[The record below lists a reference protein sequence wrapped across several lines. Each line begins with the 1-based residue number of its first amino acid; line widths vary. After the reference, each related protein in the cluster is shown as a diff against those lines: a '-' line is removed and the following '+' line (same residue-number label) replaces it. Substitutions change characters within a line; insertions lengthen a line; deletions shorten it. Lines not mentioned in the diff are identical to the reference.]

1 MLIFKGE
8 TMRKDVTLKM
18 TYAKPRLPEE
28 GGEAY
33 IYLTETIGR
42 GESKRQV
49 EVPAVGADG
58 VRQGTFILDF
68 DKDGRLL
75 GIEALAASF
84 VLPYSLMAD
93 FLKEQ

>member
-1 MLIFKGE
+1 
-8 TMRKDVTLKM
+8 M
-18 TYAKPRLPEE
+18 TYAKPSLD

-33 IYLTETIGR
+33 IYLAETIGR

-49 EVPAVGADG
+49 EIPALGADG

-75 GIEALAASF
+75 GIEVLSASY
-84 VLPYSLMAD
+84 VLPRSLMED
-93 FLKEQ
+93 FFKE

>member
-1 MLIFKGE
+1 
-8 TMRKDVTLKM
+8 MRKDVTLKM
-18 TYAKPRLPEE
+18 TYSKPRYPEE

-33 IYLTETIGR
+33 IYLTEAIGP

-84 VLPYSLMAD
+84 VLPSSLMAD
-93 FLKEQ
+93 FLKES